1 MKYNPSKHHRHSIRL
16 RGYDYSSSGAY
27 FVTANVQDRLCLF
40 GTVHQN
46 GVDLYDIGNI
56 ARQCWKDIPVHFP
69 HVELDEFIIMPDHMH
84 GIIFILPNDDNQ
96 KGVPDH
102 GNRRG
107 VLHDGDRRRVQLN
120 APTLNAKLNTPTT
133 NAPTGNVT
141 TRKDNYYSNISPQ
154 KKSLSVIVRTY
165 KAAVTTI
172 CRENGF
178 HHFKWQRNYHDE
190 IIRSEGELNA
200 IRKYIINNPLSWW
213 CDKENPEGRSGKW

>member
-27 FVTANVQDRLCLF
+27 FVTANAQDRLCLF

-56 ARQCWKDIPVHFP
+56 ARQCWEDIPNHFP

-84 GIIFILPNDDNQ
+84 GIIFILPNDDNHS
-96 KGVPDH
+96 GDPHD

-107 VLHDGDRRRVQLN
+107 VPDHTDRRGVQLN
-120 APTLNAKLNTPTT
+120 APTLNAKW
-133 NAPTGNVT
+133 NAP

-190 IIRSEGELNA
+190 IIRSERELNA
-200 IRKYIINNPLSWW
+200 IRKYIINNPFSWW
-213 CDKENPEGRSGKW
+213 CEKGKSG